1 MYTTQKTAVKKLL
14 AVAMAI
20 AMALTMTVSAFAA
33 EIQPFYDSEVNITG
47 RVSASSQTY
56 SVTVQAPAG
65 TTQVKMEATLY
76 QKQLIGRKEI
86 SSMSASASSARCSQ
100 SKSAAIQTGKT
111 YVIEV
116 TAEVYSGGTWDTIEK
131 TITVK
136 T

>member
-1 MYTTQKTAVKKLL
+1 
-14 AVAMAI
+14 
-20 AMALTMTVSAFAA
+20 
-33 EIQPFYDSEVNITG
+33 
-47 RVSASSQTY
+47 
-56 SVTVQAPAG
+56 
-65 TTQVKMEATLY
+65 MEATLY

-116 TAEVYSGGTWDTIEK
+116 TAEVYSGGVWETIED